1 MHDMRLFIIAKQ
13 IRSHDAIHFRIKVR
27 EEIGMTKKNPVKEAY
42 IINFH
47 DIQYNQKSCKEIP
60 KAETISNAIQNT
72 QNSRTCKQKYC
83 DPCNDPANYMR
94 TRESFLMVRH
104 CIQNFLW
111 CRREEF
117 LVLNKSNATIQRKY
131 ATITIT
137 AAIIVTDILNITSYQ
152 LVILPD
158 PRIHFST
165 SYCCTKSRIALFF
178 YQRISED

>member
-1 MHDMRLFIIAKQ
+1 MRLFIIAKQ

-117 LVLNKSNATIQRKY
+117 LVLNKSNATIQNKKICYHNHNCCNNCYRHFKHNLLSISNPARSPNTFLHTLLLY
-131 ATITIT
+131 KKQ
-137 AAIIVTDILNITSYQ
+137 NR
-152 LVILPD
+152 VILLP
-158 PRIHFST
+158 
-165 SYCCTKSRIALFF
+165 
-178 YQRISED
+178 EN